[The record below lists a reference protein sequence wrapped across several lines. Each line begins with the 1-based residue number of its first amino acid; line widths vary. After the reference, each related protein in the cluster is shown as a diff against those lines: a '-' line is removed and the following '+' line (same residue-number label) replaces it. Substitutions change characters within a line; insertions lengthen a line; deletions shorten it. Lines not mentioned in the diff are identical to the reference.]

1 MNYRTTSNVV
11 NYTVLDVKQD
21 IHFYDEPEVEGWP
34 PTISRDLKEY
44 LQPTFKSK
52 PYLQVNQTISWRGKD
67 YPKTYLV
74 IIVHSSA
81 HNGFERRQI
90 IRQTWAKDEKYLPTQ
105 IMFLLGKNAEFQH
118 LIEEEIEA
126 YNDILQADF
135 QDTYANLTLK
145 SMFMLKYGELLP
157 ENVVKYVM
165 KVDDDSYINLK
176 RLVSYSEMIEKRCN
190 QNCILGH
197 VLGPDSPVIRSKDH
211 DRKFTVGWEVP
222 WYIYNSTTFP
232 NAVSGSGYLIS
243 RKSIPCLYKAG
254 LDTSFLNL
262 EDVFITGLAA
272 SACHIKLINSRWFN
286 FIGKNSRR
294 VKNHDILVHNVR
306 NSSEMAFIFKKLH

>member
-1 MNYRTTSNVV
+1 MLFFKQFTLSQRGFIWKKRTVSAFCKCFQLIILLVDNINSFPIILSVSNEMSIIFSQFHSPFQLLR
-11 NYTVLDVKQD
+11 YSKL
-21 IHFYDEPEVEGWP
+21 IILRGSLIPILSSFSVEGWP

-74 IIVHSSA
+74 IVVHSSA

-105 IMFLLGKNAEFQH
+105 IMFLLGRNAEFQH

-190 QNCILGH
+190 QNCILG
-197 VLGPDSPVIRSKDH
+197 KT
-211 DRKFTVGWEVP
+211 FVGVQ
-222 WYIYNSTTFP
+222 N
-232 NAVSGSGYLIS
+232 N
-243 RKSIPCLYKAG
+243 
-254 LDTSFLNL
+254 
-262 EDVFITGLAA
+262 
-272 SACHIKLINSRWFN
+272 
-286 FIGKNSRR
+286 
-294 VKNHDILVHNVR
+294 
-306 NSSEMAFIFKKLH
+306 

>member
-1 MNYRTTSNVV
+1 
-11 NYTVLDVKQD
+11 
-21 IHFYDEPEVEGWP
+21 
-34 PTISRDLKEY
+34 
-44 LQPTFKSK
+44 
-52 PYLQVNQTISWRGKD
+52 
-67 YPKTYLV
+67 
-74 IIVHSSA
+74 
-81 HNGFERRQI
+81 
-90 IRQTWAKDEKYLPTQ
+90 
-105 IMFLLGKNAEFQH
+105 MFLLGRNAEFQH

-190 QNCILGH
+190 QNCILGKTFVDVQNNWCLLITEFYQFAIAGH

-286 FIGKNSRR
+286 FIGKSSRK

-306 NSSEMAFIFKKLH
+306 NSSDMAFIYKKLHQFVDNSIWSIRETKSKYRHYLSVTVCIFHLIGEGIS